1 MTRLTLIRSS
11 LVLLTVLISALVGTG
26 TANASDYTG
35 YPDGNSQISRN
46 RCQGLSPNIVDNPYS
61 GSISLWQFYRNGRGR
76 ADIGISASQSIWGY
90 DNVATVRWNNL
101 STRRSGTLRAT
112 LRANGATGGATKY
125 FFNVYTG
132 SGKVRIDLQPT
143 NRGAFLTLGASNC
156 SDVFTVR

>member
-1 MTRLTLIRSS
+1 M
-11 LVLLTVLISALVGTG
+11 
-26 TANASDYTG
+26 
-35 YPDGNSQISRN
+35 
-46 RCQGLSPNIVDNPYS
+46 GLSPNIVDNPYS

-76 ADIGISASQSIWGY
+76 ADIGISASRASGDTTTWPPFGGTTQHPPLGHAARHPAGKRSDWGSH
-90 DNVATVRWNNL
+90 R
-101 STRRSGTLRAT
+101 
-112 LRANGATGGATKY
+112 Y